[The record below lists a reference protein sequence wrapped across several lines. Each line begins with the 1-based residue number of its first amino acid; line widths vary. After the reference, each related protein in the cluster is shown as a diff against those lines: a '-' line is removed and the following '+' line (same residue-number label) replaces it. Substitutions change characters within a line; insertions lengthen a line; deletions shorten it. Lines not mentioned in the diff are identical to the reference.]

1 MLNRPEKQTSSH
13 YHSPL
18 ARWVE
23 MMANYSETQIRF
35 RLKGNSLHLLCEGE
49 PCPEQTPLLLKVVH
63 LLKHS
68 DLNRLKTSH
77 QPPIYTVRIYGRSPG
92 QKYPEWSKVI
102 HLNQL
107 DRHFRELQQT
117 AAVPEAFP
125 HEFSPQSPE
134 SHALTQPTS
143 RPSSASTRSATVT
156 RSDPPSISPP
166 VENAAP
172 ALALSPQR
180 LAQGGQPDA
189 IARYLSET
197 LNALGISVKVVVKTL
212 PHPQRQRTPDSTA
225 DDRIKT
231 VSLPSP
237 PASDSLRRLWI
248 TCEAIYSPDPT
259 VIGEPIARQLREL
272 DLEGFRDAAI
282 LVQVRGEDEPDWS
295 LRVDLTPTTDILT
308 EWARWGDVEAISRLI
323 KQTLEPNGI
332 TLLNASLNDVTLHLF
347 FGVFPSSAGAESADV
362 LHDSHAPDQ
371 SPKPV
376 LDQIP
381 NQKAVRDALASLFDR
396 LSPQGI
402 HAAALYGQEA
412 TATTP
417 AWVEWLNLPAS
428 RNPDLSASVLT
439 LAEQADL
446 EAIAFLIH
454 RRLNPDLNSHLATG
468 GIRIQILPKHDLLHI
483 MCDAPMCPAQSVVV
497 PQIASLLQSLEHS
510 SWTGIRMYGRRAG
523 QRRPLWNQGVD
534 FIVRPR
540 FVPDPTPEFAATD
553 AYVSELLTPPNES
566 VIRPNL
572 TAEDLRIGWTQTWKK
587 VAHAAHQALV
597 RSHLFAL
604 TSDVSDLSFPKPTQP
619 RHLATRTALVWGAVG
634 LLLMV
639 QVDWLLGR
647 LQSQSVA
654 QSNLDETESVSVSPA
669 SPSDVGEGDN
679 RAISGYPPVV
689 SQGEAE
695 FDSQEFTQS
704 GDMSSVS
711 SSTELT
717 PFITD
722 DQELPTAPSIRP
734 EWLENSPYPA
744 FNSDQL
750 DLKLALYYQRL
761 AESGPPDVLLIGS
774 SRTLRGIDPAA
785 LEHYLDEL
793 GYADLDVFNFGIN
806 GATAQVIELVL
817 RRILTPEQ
825 LPGLIIWA
833 DGARAFNSGR
843 ADVTYNGIAASEAY
857 EQISNGSL
865 SIPNPMQSGGDRS
878 TSRQSNGVFDG
889 STLWSG
895 GIGATLT
902 ESYDALDSWLN
913 DQLAKLS
920 AGYDERDRLK
930 SLIQDRTTELLPVN
944 RDATDSIQS
953 PIQLPDALGN
963 GDEAPAAPES
973 DTVGEAATRHGQI
986 DVNGFLPLEIH
997 FDPATYYQQYAHVPG
1012 NYDKDYQDF
1021 RLQGKQ
1027 TEALQAI
1034 LQFGETFDVP
1044 IVFANLPMTYEYLDP
1059 YRMEHEQE
1067 FRQYML
1073 NASLNHSGFIFRDW
1087 GEIWLNDPDYRSY
1100 FSDPSHL
1107 NRYGALKI
1115 AKRLAQDPMIPW
1127 SNTP

>member
-13 YHSPL
+13 HHSPL

-49 PCPEQTPLLLKVVH
+49 PCPEQTTLLLKVVH

-92 QKYPEWSKVI
+92 QKYPDWSKVI
-102 HLNQL
+102 YLNQL
-107 DRHFRELQQT
+107 DRHLRELQQT
-117 AAVPEAFP
+117 AVVPEAFP
-125 HEFSPQSPE
+125 QEFSPQSPE
-134 SHALTQPTS
+134 SQAAQPTPP
-143 RPSSASTRSATVT
+143 PSSASTRSATVT
-156 RSDPPSISPP
+156 RSAPPSLSPH
-166 VENAAP
+166 VEAAAP
-172 ALALSPQR
+172 GLAPSPQR
-180 LAQGGQPDA
+180 LAQAGQPDA
-189 IARYLSET
+189 IAHYLSET
-197 LNALGISVKVVVKTL
+197 LNALGISVNVTAKTL

-225 DDRIKT
+225 NTPIKT

-237 PASDSLRRLWI
+237 PTTDSPRRLWI

-272 DLEGFRDAAI
+272 DLTGFRDAVI

-323 KQTLEPNGI
+323 KQTLEPIGI

-347 FGVFPSSAGAESADV
+347 FGASPSSSAGVESANG
-362 LHDSHAPDQ
+362 HHHSQ
-371 SPKPV
+371 V
-376 LDQIP
+376 LDQRSKSVPDHIP
-381 NQKAVRDALASLFDR
+381 NQKAVRETLASLFDR
-396 LSPQGI
+396 LAPQGI
-402 HAAALYGQEA
+402 HAAALYGQDA
-412 TATTP
+412 TAATP
-417 AWVEWLNLPAS
+417 TWVEWLNLPAS

-439 LAEQADL
+439 LAEQDDL
-446 EAIAFLIH
+446 EAIAFFIH
-454 RRLNPDLNSHLATG
+454 RRLNPDLNSQLATG
-468 GIRIQILPKHDLLHI
+468 GIRIQILQKHDLLHI
-483 MCDAPMCPAQSVVV
+483 MCDAPVCPEQSVVV
-497 PQIASLLQSLEHS
+497 PQITQLLQSLDHS
-510 SWTGIRMYGRRAG
+510 SWTGIRIYGRRAG

-540 FVPDPTPEFAATD
+540 FVPEPTPEFAATD
-553 AYVSELLTPPNES
+553 AYVSELLSPTRES

-572 TAEDLRIGWTQTWKK
+572 TAADLRVGWAQAWKK
-587 VAHAAHQALV
+587 ATHAAHQALV

-604 TSDVSDLSFPKPTQP
+604 TPDVSDLSFPKPTQS

-639 QVDWLLGR
+639 QVDWLLG
-647 LQSQSVA
+647 QPSQSTA
-654 QSNLDETESVSVSPA
+654 QTNSDEAELLPGSPT
-669 SPSDVGEGDN
+669 SLSDGDN
-679 RAISGYPPVV
+679 GDESTIGYPPVA
-689 SQGEAE
+689 SQGGTAL
-695 FDSQEFTQS
+695 DSQEFTQS

-722 DQELPTAPSIRP
+722 TQELPTAPSIRP
-734 EWLENSPYPA
+734 EWLDNSPYPA

-793 GYADLDVFNFGIN
+793 GYADMNVFNFGVN
-806 GATAQVIELVL
+806 GATAQVTELVL

-825 LPGLIIWA
+825 LPQLIIWA

-843 ADVTYNGIAASEAY
+843 ADVTYNGIAASEGY
-857 EQISNGSL
+857 EQISTGSL
-865 SIPNPMQSGGDRS
+865 SIPNPMQSRGDRS
-878 TSRQSNGVFDG
+878 TSRESNGEFDG
-889 STLWSG
+889 SALWSG

-902 ESYDALDSWLN
+902 RGYDALDNWLN

-920 AGYDERDRLK
+920 AGYDKRDRLK
-930 SLIQDRTTELLPVN
+930 SLIQDHTMEMFAN
-944 RDATDSIQS
+944 QDSINAAQPSDS
-953 PIQLPDALGN
+953 PENEGEAHTPTPIEDAG
-963 GDEAPAAPES
+963 
-973 DTVGEAATRHGQI
+973 AATRHGQI

-1021 RLQGKQ
+1021 RLEGKQ

-1034 LQFGETFDVP
+1034 LQFSETFDVP
-1044 IVFANLPMTYEYLDP
+1044 IVFVNLPMTYEYLDP
-1059 YRMEHEQE
+1059 YRIEYEQE

-1087 GEIWLNDPDYRSY
+1087 GEIWLDDPDYRSY

-1127 SNTP
+1127 SSNP